1 MYFTFLLLRGIL
13 PFQQQATSPGDP
25 ENSNYIESQIVSFF
39 RSILLAL
46 NSLVL
51 QGMLDSHVSAMQHR
65 QSEEA
70 LNYLYKVLVMT

>member
-1 MYFTFLLLRGIL
+1 MLKNNNYF
-13 PFQQQATSPGDP
+13 
-25 ENSNYIESQIVSFF
+25 ESQIVSYF

-51 QGMLDSHVSAMQHR
+51 QGMLDSHVITMQHE

-70 LNYLYKVLVMT
+70 LNYLHKVVVMTQWK